1 MSKDTV
7 SLATEYKRKYPGT
20 VAWRVKSHARV
31 IDKHLNPQEEVLY
44 AFAGQKNDE
53 SYNVFT
59 SCVVAI
65 TNKRIL
71 VGMKR
76 LFFGYFLWSITPDM
90 FNDLTVIANMV
101 FGKVIIDTV
110 KEKVIITNLSKKS
123 LSEIETN
130 ISENMMKLKERY
142 IRED

>member
-1 MSKDTV
+1 MKQNAV
-7 SLATEYKRKYPGT
+7 LLATAYAKKYPGT
-20 VAWRVKSHARV
+20 IAWRVKNHAKI
-31 IDKHLNPQEEVLY
+31 IDKHLGQQEEVIY

-53 SYNVFT
+53 AYNIFT

-90 FNDLTVIANMV
+90 FNDLTVISNIM
-101 FGKVIIDTV
+101 FGKIIIDTI
-110 KEKVIITNLSKKS
+110 KEKIIITNLSKKS
-123 LSEIETN
+123 LNEIETN
-130 ISENMMKLKERY
+130 ISENMMILKEKY
-142 IRED
+142 LKED